1 MVPPL
6 RSSDAGLSIRVFL
19 TMVFLLRQS
28 LCLFS
33 YHLFI
38 IFTHTPVCPPPP
50 IRRWNVSAGTWRPI
64 ALSHKHQTS
73 ASSSQN
79 PPHQTSEVTAPFS
92 DFQHVFHA
100 LLCKTRPSTKPPKR
114 SASAPLPRDFT
125 LHRFPFILFY
135 CGCSK
140 PTSSVQIWPHICASP
155 WRIPSELDSSE
166 NKRTCTFCQFEVLS
180 SLFTQLKRLN

>member
-1 MVPPL
+1 
-6 RSSDAGLSIRVFL
+6 
-19 TMVFLLRQS
+19 MVFLLRQS

-50 IRRWNVSAGTWRPI
+50 PSGAGMCPLGRVDPSLCLTNIKLQRPRPRI
-64 ALSHKHQTS
+64 
-73 ASSSQN
+73 

-100 LLCKTRPSTKPPKR
+100 LLCKTRSSTKPPKR
-114 SASAPLPRDFT
+114 SARAPLPRDFT

-140 PTSSVQIWPHICASP
+140 PTSSVQIRPHICASP

-166 NKRTCTFCQFEVLS
+166 NKNTLALSVSMKFCPHYS
-180 SLFTQLKRLN
+180 HN